1 MDAGGPWN
9 ARRRVFVAA
18 GILLWITALAAVA
31 AWTATRR
38 GSATPVGRTLD
49 FLAAE
54 PRIVEADLPRGWLWP
69 GDRVLRLDGG
79 RFRACGEVLSLERP
93 VGGATVRLALYPDAG
108 LPDPLPPGTK
118 LLLLDARGTLEWAL
132 SRVLSPERRTR
143 LREQLKAMVA
153 EREGFLRKTFGPVLE
168 EFARGV
174 VADVMAELSAFVR
187 THEDELRGVGED
199 LLARA
204 RERWEPILREQVWPR
219 VLERLE
225 PLGSRVGDELW
236 QALPWGDL
244 ASAVAESMGSQ
255 VLNALLPADY
265 EIPTNQIAQW
275 RESYVRGVAVPI
287 VERHLPEAL
296 EAVGEVV
303 VALSDDPRIQDALR
317 ASFLEDGLG
326 NPRVMGLI
334 SEAFSAAVLANPRL
348 ADRLHKLLDDPR
360 VRRGLFDLA
369 EQLEPR
375 LIALAR
381 SFLLDDSGRQLHPEL
396 AMLVRVRLIGSEGS
410 WLLLELPPPGTT
422 PPAAPSAGTTRLEI
436 LPFEGST
443 TAIWERPL

>member
-1 MDAGGPWN
+1 
-9 ARRRVFVAA
+9 
-18 GILLWITALAAVA
+18 
-31 AWTATRR
+31 
-38 GSATPVGRTLD
+38 
-49 FLAAE
+49 
-54 PRIVEADLPRGWLWP
+54 
-69 GDRVLRLDGG
+69 
-79 RFRACGEVLSLERP
+79 
-93 VGGATVRLALYPDAG
+93 
-108 LPDPLPPGTK
+108 
-118 LLLLDARGTLEWAL
+118 
-132 SRVLSPERRTR
+132 
-143 LREQLKAMVA
+143 
-153 EREGFLRKTFGPVLE
+153 VLE

-174 VADVMAELSAFVR
+174 VADVTTELSAFVR
-187 THEDELRGVGED
+187 THEDELRGVGDD

-204 RERWEPILREQVWPR
+204 RDRWEPILREQVWPR

-275 RESYVRGVAVPI
+275 RDSYVRGVAVPI

-296 EAVGEVV
+296 DAIGKVV
-303 VALSDDPRIQDALR
+303 VELSGDPRIQDALR

-334 SEAFSAAVLANPRL
+334 SEVFSTAVLANPRL
-348 ADRLHKLLDDPR
+348 SDRLHRLLDDPR

-369 EQLEPR
+369 EQIEPR

-396 AMLVRVRLIGSEGS
+396 AMLVRVRLIGSEGT
-410 WLLLELPPPGTT
+410 WLLLELPPPGTS
-422 PPAAPSAGTTRLEI
+422 PPAPPSAGTTRLEI
-436 LPFEGST
+436 RPFEGSST
-443 TAIWERPL
+443 EIWERPM